1 MASILKTPLPL
12 STVKGNISAAY
23 GGAYNEGITVRT
35 VVNVPTGSTIKLK
48 NIFGGAYGTSP
59 LPPCD
64 VYESNVYYRSPE
76 ATVTGAIFGGN
87 NNVRRTLYSKVNIFT
102 PVWSNEE
109 KTRLGTVFGAGLGET
124 TWSEYTEVNLEDG
137 ARVWEVYGGG
147 KDGQVLNAQSIQ
159 AYMQAYKSPASV
171 ADIPAH
177 CKDTFDPADF
187 PKWSSIWKNAWT
199 IGDYYIPNA
208 EFDNYVANS
217 LTNLSNDNLTR
228 TADMDDRTGAE
239 KTYKYNT
246 NVLIK
251 QGATVESY
259 AYGGGLG
266 DADKP
271 NSGDVTGTT
280 YIALLGGTVKQD
292 IYAAGTTGSVYNIY
306 GADFMASANAYIK
319 GGSAR
324 NVYGGGWKAW

>member
-1 MASILKTPLPL
+1 VLVDIADEQGDYTKTEVFGGGSNNGLGML
-12 STVKGNISAAY
+12 YSKDETYTRGFNLENVSAIIDLVKGNISAAY

-147 KDGQVLNAQSIQ
+147 KNGQVLNAQSIQ
-159 AYMQAYKSPASV
+159 AYMQHYKSPASV
-171 ADIPAH
+171 DGIPEH
-177 CKDTFDPADF
+177 SKGTFDKDDF
-187 PKWSSIWKNAWT
+187 PKWSSIWKDAWT

-208 EFDNYVANS
+208 DYDNYTAHP
-217 LTNLSNDNLTR
+217 LTNLTNDNLTR
-228 TADMDDRTGAE
+228 TARSLAQPTNYYGRALPRGV
-239 KTYKYNT
+239 TFYK
-246 NVLIK
+246 
-251 QGATVESY
+251 A
-259 AYGGGLG
+259 
-266 DADKP
+266 
-271 NSGDVTGTT
+271 
-280 YIALLGGTVKQD
+280 
-292 IYAAGTTGSVYNIY
+292 VYNGEVGLY
-306 GADFMASANAYIK
+306 SEQDVKAHKMQNAEMFVSA
-319 GGSAR
+319 
-324 NVYGGGWKAW
+324 